1 MGVFFYGTAT
11 QHGAS
16 NTVFHFTE
24 GIPIMRTCSL
34 VVCLVGC
41 CLTFPSLVDAQTRP
55 VIEGPPGA
63 PWFAL
68 GRDVYRA
75 NELQAAEGKLLEFLP
90 QSRWFQAFPK
100 PVTKAE
106 YDAWLKTQAK
116 QTRLQE
122 QETPTNGEPVYQVPG
137 ETSLPRRIEDLAQV
151 DRGVRLQLGTEPSTA
166 VGELHLTLTLST
178 KDRGVRRE
186 VEHRYTN
193 VLPFLFQIL
202 ADGKPLAAQPETVFS
217 MRGSHSL
224 VELVPAND
232 AKTWHLR
239 VDQKSLD
246 ALLPTGTKELKLTA
260 AFSERQHVLWTEGV
274 QNLGEVWNLSD
285 LHPQLLIRSN
295 TVKLVRNDAGWGVR

>member
-1 MGVFFYGTAT
+1 MGFFFYGTAT

-34 VVCLVGC
+34 LVCLVGC
-41 CLTFPSLVDAQTRP
+41 CLTFPSLVDAQTQP
-55 VIEGPPGA
+55 VVDNEPGP

-75 NELQAAEGKLLEFLP
+75 HELQAAEGKLLEFLP

-106 YDAWLKTQAK
+106 YDAWLKLQTK
-116 QTRLQE
+116 QTRLQD
-122 QETPTNGEPVYQVPG
+122 QEVPPNGEPVYQVPG
-137 ETSLPRRIEDLAQV
+137 EVSYPRRVEDLSQV
-151 DRGVRLQLGTEPSTA
+151 DRGVRLQLGTEPSA
-166 VGELHLTLTLST
+166 AAGELNLTLTLST
-178 KDRGVRRE
+178 KARGVRRE

-193 VLPFLFQIL
+193 VVPFLFQIL

-232 AKTWHLR
+232 SKTWHLR
-239 VDQKSLD
+239 VDQKSLER
-246 ALLPTGTKELKLTA
+246 LLPAETKELTVTA

-274 QNLGEVWNLSD
+274 QNLGEVWTLSD

-295 TVKLVRNDAGWGVR
+295 TVQLVRKDAGWVVR